1 MWVMTAFTNTA
12 NRHKTRVIVHVL
24 QLRGHPLA
32 QLLASTVSWGGSVSK
47 QRLFETQQIAR
58 GSTMSAIFWV
68 CLTDFFDVYN
78 CYQLLTMSDFLS
90 TNVQIGSGF
99 PGCKLA
105 PSPHGLS
112 TSAKVMD
119 LPRDWDY
126 SWLDPHRYSHSII
139 QEWYSLWLGYIVK
152 CILKFAFGQCSNR
165 CTLDRFR

>member
-1 MWVMTAFTNTA
+1 MSDDSIHKYSKQTQNACDCTCTAAKRPPFSA
-12 NRHKTRVIVHVL
+12 APCLNRFL
-24 QLRGHPLA
+24 
-32 QLLASTVSWGGSVSK
+32 GGSVSK
-47 QRLFETQQIAR
+47 QRLFETQQIAK